1 MVKLLESPAQIKNFH
16 VKQQMN
22 SSWSDAIPAKQGL
35 YDPEY
40 EKDSCGVGFITQI
53 KGLASHSIVQK
64 GQSIL
69 CNMTHRGA
77 VGADARDGDGAG
89 VMTAIPHSLFLK
101 LIPQLVLGR
110 YAVGNI
116 YMNKDPAIFRDSQA
130 KFVEIAHQ
138 LGLSIIH
145 WRTVPVNPGILG
157 PVALAKQPMIVQ
169 PFITWAGSNQSVESF
184 DEIW

>member
-1 MVKLLESPAQIKNFH
+1 MSP
-16 VKQQMN
+16 
-22 SSWSDAIPAKQGL
+22 SWSNAIPHKQGL
-35 YDPEY
+35 YDPDY
-40 EKDSCGVGFITQI
+40 EKDSCGVGFITHI
-53 KGLASHSIVQK
+53 KGLASHSIIEK

-89 VMTAIPHSLFLK
+89 VMTCIPHSFFLK
-101 LIPQLVLGR
+101 LLPQFKLVPGS
-110 YAVGNI
+110 YAVGNV
-116 YMNKDPAIFRDSQA
+116 YMNADPAIFRDCQV

-157 PVALAKQPMIVQ
+157 PVALAKQPIIVQ
-169 PFITWAGSNQSVESF
+169 PFITWAGSNDSMESF
-184 DEIW
+184 DDIW